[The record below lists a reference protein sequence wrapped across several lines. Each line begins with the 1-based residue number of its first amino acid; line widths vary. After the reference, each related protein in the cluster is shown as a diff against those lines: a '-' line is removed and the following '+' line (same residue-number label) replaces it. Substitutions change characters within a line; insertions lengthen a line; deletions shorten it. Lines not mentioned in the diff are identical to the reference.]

1 MGWATGWGVDF
12 AGVKI
17 RGGFDGRGGAD
28 TVWGAR
34 HGRTV
39 LMKAVTYGSTIAP
52 MYRIA

>member
-1 MGWATGWGVDF
+1 MEWASGWSVDF
-12 AGVKI
+12 VGVRRK
-17 RGGFDGRGGAD
+17 RRLDGRGVAD
-28 TVWGAR
+28 TVWSGG